1 MIHFKER
8 KGTKQNRD
16 HTPISLIPQRS
27 GSVCWKLSSY
37 LTQKQEAPPG
47 TAQQDRICLF
57 LVVTLTI
64 PLSFK
69 HPTADLSLGEKG
81 KGVRRLGRE
90 KGKGRGREKERNR
103 DWFLR
108 NWLMWSH
115 AEAWQVQNMQGP
127 RPRKELQCQS
137 KGARPPSCFPRSL
150 FFYEDLQLIG

>member
-8 KGTKQNRD
+8 KGTKPNRD
-16 HTPISLIPQRS
+16 HTPISLTPQRS

-81 KGVRRLGRE
+81 KGSRRLGRE
-90 KGKGRGREKERNR
+90 SRSFFSETVYRWADSTSARVGRE
-103 DWFLR
+103 
-108 NWLMWSH
+108 
-115 AEAWQVQNMQGP
+115 G
-127 RPRKELQCQS
+127 S
-137 KGARPPSCFPRSL
+137 KFSEQAHT
-150 FFYEDLQLIG
+150 